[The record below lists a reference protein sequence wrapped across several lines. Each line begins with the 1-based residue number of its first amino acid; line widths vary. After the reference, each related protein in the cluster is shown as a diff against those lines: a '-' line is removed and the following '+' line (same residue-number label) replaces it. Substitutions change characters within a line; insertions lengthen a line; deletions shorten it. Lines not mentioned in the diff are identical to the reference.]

1 MVRNHKTRGQAMG
14 GQLHLDVGYLVA
26 LEKPGIKNEAPF
38 PKTLPLAVDVTDA
51 VGNEAGQAI
60 TLVELI

>member
-1 MVRNHKTRGQAMG
+1 MG